1 MNAPDTLFL
10 RLAAFF
16 GATGVA
22 LGAFGAHGLKKALAG
37 NPRGPDLLAAFETG
51 CRYQMMHALALFGV
65 AFLVAA
71 RPGRA
76 ARTSGWLFTAGILLF
91 SGSLYLLGGLGW
103 KWLGPVTPLGGLS
116 FIAGWIALLVAAG
129 RRG

>member
-1 MNAPDTLFL
+1 VNAPDSLFL
-10 RLAAFF
+10 RLAASF

-22 LGAFGAHGLKKALAG
+22 LGAFGAHGLKKALAD

-51 CRYQMMHALALFGV
+51 CRYQMLHALALFGV

-71 RPGRA
+71 CPGRA
-76 ARTSGWLFTAGILLF
+76 ARTAGWLFTAGIVLF

>member
-1 MNAPDTLFL
+1 M
-10 RLAAFF
+10 AALF

-22 LGAFGAHGLKKALAG
+22 LGAFGAHGLKKILA
-37 NPRGPDLLAAFETG
+37 PDHLDQLATFETG
-51 CRYQMMHALALFGV
+51 VRYQMIHALALFLI
-65 AFLVAA
+65 ALLIE
-71 RPGRA
+71 RHPGRA
-76 ARTSGWLFTAGILLF
+76 ASASGWLFTAGIVLF